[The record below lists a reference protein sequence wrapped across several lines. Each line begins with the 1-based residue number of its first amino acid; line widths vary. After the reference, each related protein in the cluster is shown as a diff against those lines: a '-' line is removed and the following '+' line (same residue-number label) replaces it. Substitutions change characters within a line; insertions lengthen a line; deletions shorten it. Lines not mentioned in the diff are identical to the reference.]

1 MTSNPY
7 DQFAY
12 RCAPIEWSA
21 PERLAVASLLHG
33 GPRPRRDRY
42 RVLELGCGN
51 AANLIPLAY
60 YRPHSE
66 FVGVDGAG
74 TQTALAQ
81 SRCAELRLQNVRI
94 HHADFLAADAL
105 LEGRFDYI
113 LAHGVLSWVGEATR
127 QALLAICA
135 RRLAPGGLV
144 YLNYNCRP
152 GWSIRGMVRDLLM
165 AQTAHGGSLQQRA
178 LAAQEVSA
186 RMAQAYEQHESP
198 YCRLLS
204 NEFRM
209 VCNHD
214 AAYIAHEY
222 LAEHNVAFWRSE
234 FMALAAQH
242 GLVYV
247 ADADFS
253 YESGR
258 IPPGLPEQLA
268 ASGIHGRCPEDTL
281 DLLVHR
287 QLHSPI
293 LAQAPLVRRLPEPA
307 ELCDLAAAS
316 PLVRR
321 RGGKGRPVFVH
332 PSTAEVEAKEPSM
345 CKVLDRLQ
353 KVWPRGERLG
363 DLVAGS
369 PALLQDLLLLH
380 RNGLID
386 LRRAPSEEV
395 GVDPQ
400 RLNAF
405 ETRFDDFQTSPYHFR
420 EHAHRAPVPA

>member
-1 MTSNPY
+1 MPTNPY
-7 DQFAY
+7 DQLAY

-66 FVGVDGAG
+66 FVGVDGAH

-81 SRCAELRLQNVRI
+81 SRCTELRLQNIRI
-94 HHADFLAADAL
+94 HHADFLAADAQ

-113 LAHGVLSWVGEATR
+113 LVHGVLSWVDEATR
-127 QALLAICA
+127 EALLAICS

-152 GWSIRGMVRDLLM
+152 GWNIRGMVRELLM
-165 AQTAHGGSLQQRA
+165 AQTADGGSLQQRA

-186 RMAQAYEQHESP
+186 RMAEAYARHESP
-198 YCRLLS
+198 YCQLLS
-204 NEFRM
+204 NEFRV
-209 VCNHD
+209 VCDHD

-234 FMALAAQH
+234 FMALAALH
-242 GLVYV
+242 GLVHV
-247 ADADFS
+247 ADADFN

-258 IPPGLPEQLA
+258 VPPGLPEQLA

-293 LAQAPLVRRLPEPA
+293 LAHTPLVRRLPEPA
-307 ELCDLAAAS
+307 ELCDLVAAS
-316 PLVRR
+316 PLVRQ
-321 RGGKGRPVFVH
+321 RGGKGKPVFVH
-332 PSTAEVEAKEPSM
+332 PSTAEVEAREPSM
-345 CKVLDRLQ
+345 CKVLDQMQ
-353 KVWPRGERLG
+353 KAWPRGERLG
-363 DLVAGS
+363 DLVPSS

-386 LRRAPSEEV
+386 LRRAASEETD
-395 GVDPQ
+395 VDPQ

-405 ETRFDDFQTSPYHFR
+405 EARFDDFQTSPYHFR
-420 EHAHRAPVPA
+420 EQATRALVPA